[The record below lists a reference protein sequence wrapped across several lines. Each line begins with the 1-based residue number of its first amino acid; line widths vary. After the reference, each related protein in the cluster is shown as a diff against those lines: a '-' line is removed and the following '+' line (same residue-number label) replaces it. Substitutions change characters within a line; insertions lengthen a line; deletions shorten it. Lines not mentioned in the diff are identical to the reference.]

1 MHDHGPEQDPAEPIE
16 GERRDRHGKQRRHA
30 LLSAQHRD
38 ETAQHDELA
47 LANID
52 DVGDSPDQRHAV
64 SGKCEHGAD
73 QDAVDEEL
81 EPERRRLEQN
91 EEIGNHVPR
100 AMRPRMRLSPTLM
113 LTKREARRRPLSK
126 QRYGSGRGTIGVPAA
141 HLGG

>member
-1 MHDHGPEQDPAEPIE
+1 MHDHGLEQDPAEPIE
-16 GERRDRHGKQRRHA
+16 GDRRDRHGKQRRHA
-30 LLSAQHRD
+30 LLDAQHRD
-38 ETAQHDELA
+38 EAAQHDEFA
-47 LANID
+47 LADID
-52 DVGDSPDQRHAV
+52 DVGDAPDQRHAV
-64 SGKCEHGAD
+64 SGEREHGAD

-91 EEIGNHVPR
+91 EEIGDHVPR

-126 QRYGSGRGTIGVPAA
+126 QRYGSGRGTTGVPAA